1 LCTLWNRSLLVFA
14 LLAAPSMAL
23 PATPLESGLQRGAFS
38 EARSFHAMASAGA
51 FLTVRRAAA
60 THEPQGGPMLLAS
73 LGLLGLIVVRRLRA
87 LRAA

>member
-1 LCTLWNRSLLVFA
+1 MCTLWNRSLLVLA

-23 PATPLESGLQRGAFS
+23 PATPLGSGLQRGAFS
-38 EARSFHAMASAGA
+38 AAGSFQAMASAGA
-51 FLTVRRAAA
+51 FLTARRAAA
-60 THEPQGGPMLLAS
+60 AHPPQGGPLLLAS

>member
-14 LLAAPSMAL
+14 LLAAPSLAL

-38 EARSFHAMASAGA
+38 AAGSFYAIASAGA
-51 FLTVRRAAA
+51 FLAPRRASMRA
-60 THEPQGGPMLLAS
+60 PQGGPMLLAS